1 MQLLAGLFQYHP
13 PIERLHRLNPAFEE
27 ETGRLFDQVVHV
39 FEPESDQ
46 SFFVQ
51 ARLLKEKARGE
62 SEKDGTQLP
71 AFVQLHRH
79 DDPRIIDP
87 PADVLRVLDR
97 LDSILRD
104 SPHASHPCSVSLPL
118 YDVGTPQE
126 LSWTE
131 NSCQQIMVPL
141 AAILLDY
148 PFAYC
153 LPEADGSSS
162 STLLSGV
169 ELHVFDCWITAPSS
183 KSDDRSRIMQSS
195 CPTALGI
202 DCEVV
207 KKDISS
213 LLARRMGRLGGMQ
226 SYVANVGWKTV
237 KLDSAGL

>member
-1 MQLLAGLFQYHP
+1 M
-13 PIERLHRLNPAFEE
+13 
-27 ETGRLFDQVVHV
+27 
-39 FEPESDQ
+39 
-46 SFFVQ
+46 
-51 ARLLKEKARGE
+51 RGG
-62 SEKDGTQLP
+62 SQGDRTQLP

-79 DDPRIIDP
+79 DEPRIIDP
-87 PADVLRVLDR
+87 PVDVLRVLER
-97 LDSILRD
+97 LDSILGD

-118 YDVGTPQE
+118 YDVGSSQD
-126 LSWTE
+126 LAWTE

-153 LPEADGSSS
+153 LPEADASSS

-169 ELHVFDCWITAPSS
+169 ELYVFDCCLTQSAPE
-183 KSDDRSRIMQSS
+183 DRVRIMQSS

-207 KKDISS
+207 KEDISS
-213 LLARRMGRLGGMQ
+213 LLARRMDRLEGMQ
-226 SYVANVGWKTV
+226 SYVVDVGWKTV